1 MFLPGRGH
9 CGRRLSDLTLVIPAE
24 AEIVYMFLI
33 EGMIPGSLTGS
44 RNFALSLCFLFSQAV
59 FQITFLSA
67 VATLL
72 QLHSDENNPGQ
83 DHVAI
88 RINQSCLDPIGSF
101 PFGIT
106 ATAVGAPW
114 TVAVCG
120 ALTVASLAYVVLFD
134 SSLRRSKPIGE
145 T

>member
-1 MFLPGRGH
+1 
-9 CGRRLSDLTLVIPAE
+9 
-24 AEIVYMFLI
+24 MFLI

>member
-1 MFLPGRGH
+1 
-9 CGRRLSDLTLVIPAE
+9 
-24 AEIVYMFLI
+24 MFLI

-114 TVAVCG
+114 TVAGCG
-120 ALTVASLAYVVLFD
+120 ALTVASLAYVVLFTHRYAGRNRSANMTD
-134 SSLRRSKPIGE
+134 EFLGSNTDRNPRSWLRLISQS
-145 T
+145 